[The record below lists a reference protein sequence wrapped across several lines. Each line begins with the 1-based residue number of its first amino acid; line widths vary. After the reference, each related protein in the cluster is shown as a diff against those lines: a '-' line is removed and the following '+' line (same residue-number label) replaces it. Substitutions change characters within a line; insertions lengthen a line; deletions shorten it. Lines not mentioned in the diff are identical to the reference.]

1 MILNDRRHVA
11 MKVLENILLLVGLI
25 RALERAQTP
34 LHQKAPR
41 DDTSLTSLYVAT
53 LQLFTEETRQS
64 VVALL

>member
-1 MILNDRRHVA
+1 
-11 MKVLENILLLVGLI
+11 MKVLENVLLGLI

>member
-11 MKVLENILLLVGLI
+11 MKVLENILVGLI
-25 RALERAQTP
+25 TALERAQTP

>member
-1 MILNDRRHVA
+1 MILNDRRRVA
-11 MKVLENILLLVGLI
+11 MKVLENVLVGLI
-25 RALERAQTP
+25 MITTLERAQTP